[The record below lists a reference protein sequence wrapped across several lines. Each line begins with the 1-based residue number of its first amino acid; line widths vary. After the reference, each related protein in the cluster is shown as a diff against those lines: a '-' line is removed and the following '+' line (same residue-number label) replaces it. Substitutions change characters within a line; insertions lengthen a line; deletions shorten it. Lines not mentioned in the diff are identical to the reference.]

1 MPTKNASTQTV
12 SDWVDPDDAPEL
24 TDEFYDRAEICDG
37 DRILKRGRPPIA
49 YPKKLVSIRLEPNV
63 LVRLRDLGP
72 GWQTKVNEVL
82 KEYVDRVNP
91 IPPFNGLGTTDVP
104 KDR

>member
-1 MPTKNASTQTV
+1 MAKRNVASKPV
-12 SDWVDPDDAPEL
+12 WIDPDDAPEITEEML
-24 TDEFYDRAEICDG
+24 ENAEICIG
-37 DRILKRGRPPIA
+37 DRILVRGRPPIA
-49 YPKKLVSIRLEPNV
+49 YPKKLVSIRLEPDV

-91 IPPFNGLGTTDVP
+91 IPPFTGLAASDVP
-104 KDR
+104 EDR